1 MYNVFYYTFTY
12 VMCFFFF
19 SSRRR
24 HTRCALVTGVQ
35 TCALPLISIRRIPPC
50 VERFGDI
57 RQYSARSIGGRDEMQ
72 GTCVRMN
79 DGIDLTVYAQNE
91 MRILG
96 EDIDGTLAM
105 PNRPLSGRIIMAY
118 GACQGTGRRYFAA
131 VRPSPTS
138 PVGRRSEEH
147 TSE

>member
-1 MYNVFYYTFTY
+1 
-12 VMCFFFF
+12 
-19 SSRRR
+19 
-24 HTRCALVTGVQ
+24 
-35 TCALPLISIRRIPPC
+35 
-50 VERFGDI
+50 
-57 RQYSARSIGGRDEMQ
+57 MQ
-72 GTCVRMN
+72 GTGVRMN

-91 MRILG
+91 MRIIG

-138 PVGRRSEEH
+138 SVGRRNYRDGAASIRAVEGRTDQHNCGNGRESGIRSEEH
-147 TSE
+147 TSELQSLMRKS

>member
-1 MYNVFYYTFTY
+1 MTE
-12 VMCFFFF
+12 FFFF
-19 SSRRR
+19 KQKTAYEMRISDWSSDV
-24 HTRCALVTGVQ
+24 CSSDL
-35 TCALPLISIRRIPPC
+35 
-50 VERFGDI
+50 
-57 RQYSARSIGGRDEMQ
+57 YSARSIGGRDEMQ

-138 PVGRRSEEH
+138 PAGRRNYRDGADRKGVG
-147 TSE
+147 

>member
-1 MYNVFYYTFTY
+1 
-12 VMCFFFF
+12 
-19 SSRRR
+19 
-24 HTRCALVTGVQ
+24 
-35 TCALPLISIRRIPPC
+35 
-50 VERFGDI
+50 
-57 RQYSARSIGGRDEMQ
+57 MQ

-138 PVGRRSEEH
+138 SVGRRNYRDGAASIRAVEGRTDQRSEEH
-147 TSE
+147 TSELQSLMRISYAVFCLKKKTNRITIENYQ

>member
-1 MYNVFYYTFTY
+1 
-12 VMCFFFF
+12 
-19 SSRRR
+19 
-24 HTRCALVTGVQ
+24 
-35 TCALPLISIRRIPPC
+35 
-50 VERFGDI
+50 
-57 RQYSARSIGGRDEMQ
+57 MQ

-79 DGIDLTVYAQNE
+79 DGIDLTVYSQNE

-138 PVGRRSEEH
+138 SVGRRNYRAGAASNRAVEGRNDQDRKRNVWGK
-147 TSE
+147 SVSVGVDIGGRRIMKK